1 LQTGERVGNASV
13 AKKENPLKKKTKK
26 KFSTQKKN
34 NKRNLTKYP
43 ALDPKVN
50 LKSRTELLDY
60 DYLNKLDEKELEW
73 LNKFT
78 EEYVHANL
86 NTKEPK
92 KNLHRT
98 KKMRIDCYNRNN
110 SRNRDVLTKGKISNK
125 LDNVDTILD
134 VGYDEEKKI
143 HTIIDANIELTRNK
157 KVRRKM
163 KLI

>member
-1 LQTGERVGNASV
+1 M
-13 AKKENPLKKKTKK
+13 KIKEESRLKKKTKK
-26 KFSTQKKN
+26 KSSTRKKN

-50 LKSRTELLDY
+50 LKSRSELLDY
-60 DYLNKLDEKELEW
+60 DYLHKLDEKELEW

-110 SRNRDVLTKGKISNK
+110 SRNRDVLTKGKITNK

-134 VGYDEEKKI
+134 IGYDEEKKI
-143 HTIIDANIELTRNK
+143 HTIIDANIELNKNK
-157 KVRRKM
+157 KIRKKI

>member
-1 LQTGERVGNASV
+1 
-13 AKKENPLKKKTKK
+13 
-26 KFSTQKKN
+26 
-34 NKRNLTKYP
+34 
-43 ALDPKVN
+43 
-50 LKSRTELLDY
+50 
-60 DYLNKLDEKELEW
+60 
-73 LNKFT
+73 
-78 EEYVHANL
+78 
-86 NTKEPK
+86 
-92 KNLHRT
+92 
-98 KKMRIDCYNRNN
+98 MRIDCYNRNN

>member
-1 LQTGERVGNASV
+1 MRTKDESR
-13 AKKENPLKKKTKK
+13 LKKKTKK
-26 KFSTQKKN
+26 KSSIQKKN

-60 DYLNKLDEKELEW
+60 DYLNKLNEKELEW

>member
-1 LQTGERVGNASV
+1 M
-13 AKKENPLKKKTKK
+13 
-26 KFSTQKKN
+26 
-34 NKRNLTKYP
+34 
-43 ALDPKVN
+43 
-50 LKSRTELLDY
+50 
-60 DYLNKLDEKELEW
+60 EW

-110 SRNRDVLTKGKISNK
+110 SRNRDVLTKGKITNK

-134 VGYDEEKKI
+134 IGYDEEKKI
-143 HTIIDANIELTRNK
+143 HTIIDANIELNKNK
-157 KVRRKM
+157 KIRKKI